1 MRYKDVDA
9 WASAAGMTPVGNEV
23 RLSQILADEV
33 WDKEREYE
41 PPDAAPSESY
51 KDIVK
56 HAAKIL
62 EAEKEERL
70 ETEAILNAKPFAE
83 FVRVAEG
90 DKGSKALK
98 ATNRTLDDDG
108 LAILEMVLPDNRPA
122 KQSVKVVTTASA
134 SMVEAMLAKE
144 ELLKIVTT
152 ATPIISN
159 VTTSQHYLGETTG
172 EIIITST
179 SATISTSDMQIAEGG
194 YGAEDD
200 STAISSQVDSGVLED
215 DATVLPDI
223 DVSTSDG
230 GPINQKPPTSN
241 HDPVPNSESTATSQ
255 PAEEANGKVGK
266 DNDKRDSF
274 TQE

>member
-108 LAILEMVLPDNRPA
+108 LAILEMDLPDNRPA

-159 VTTSQHYLGETTG
+159 VTTSQHYLGETNG

-194 YGAEDD
+194 YGAED